1 MYQTIIKEGLF
12 TRPNTGVTFQLLELF
27 FVVVVVVIVVLELFM
42 CMSVLT
48 TQKYVHHMH
57 T

>member
-1 MYQTIIKEGLF
+1 VYQTIIKEGLF

-27 FVVVVVVIVVLELFM
+27 FVVVVVIVVLELFM
-42 CMSVLT
+42 CMSVLP